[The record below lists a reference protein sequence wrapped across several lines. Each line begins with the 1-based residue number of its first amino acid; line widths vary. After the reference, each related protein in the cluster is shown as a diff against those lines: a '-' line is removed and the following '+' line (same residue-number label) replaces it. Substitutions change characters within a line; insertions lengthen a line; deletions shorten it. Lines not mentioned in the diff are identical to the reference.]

1 MEVKVEFGYK
11 GYLSQVWY
19 RTIGYG
25 ADRKS
30 FDSLFVAGFLVCG
43 LWVRGFVIY
52 GLWVMGYGLW
62 CGVVVLW
69 CCSNVVVVSLKGGV
83 S

>member
-52 GLWVMGYGLW
+52 GLWVMVW
-62 CGVVVLW
+62 CCGIVVLFERG
-69 CCSNVVVVSLKGGV
+69 SGVTEGGGV